1 MKHQRMELYKL
12 DINHDSGNMT
22 LTCFTI
28 RSTWVDGIYIMCNVY
43 LFFTEKAVC
52 KKKKKKKKNSKSPL
66 HVTLHRPAQ
75 FCAYLKWQ
83 FCNSC

>member
-22 LTCFTI
+22 LTYFTI

-43 LFFTEKAVC
+43 LFFPEKAVW
-52 KKKKKKKKNSKSPL
+52 KKKKSKSPL
-66 HVTLHRPAQ
+66 HVMLHRPTK
-75 FCAYLKWQ
+75 FPAYLK
-83 FCNSC
+83 